1 MSFLVVVPA
10 LYGCWLTQFSSGR
23 RPASARFAIVLAGAD
38 QNNVRRH
45 KSHRSQPMLAAKFHG
60 KLHLLT
66 ITRGRGSAHLN
77 MGAKPSV
84 RLGYEPELQTTA
96 LLLPDPNPHILGIR
110 RLPAALRSTTSYK
123 TRAGAVSAR
132 RQEVQQEPRVGQC
145 QSGLKPWPRHQN
157 PCQSQSSCG
166 RLGGARHR
174 DASQETP

>member
-1 MSFLVVVPA
+1 
-10 LYGCWLTQFSSGR
+10 
-23 RPASARFAIVLAGAD
+23 
-38 QNNVRRH
+38 
-45 KSHRSQPMLAAKFHG
+45 MLAAKFHG
-60 KLHLLT
+60 ELQLLT

-157 PCQSQSSCG
+157 PRQSQSSCG
-166 RLGGARHR
+166 RLGGAKHR
-174 DASQETP
+174 DA